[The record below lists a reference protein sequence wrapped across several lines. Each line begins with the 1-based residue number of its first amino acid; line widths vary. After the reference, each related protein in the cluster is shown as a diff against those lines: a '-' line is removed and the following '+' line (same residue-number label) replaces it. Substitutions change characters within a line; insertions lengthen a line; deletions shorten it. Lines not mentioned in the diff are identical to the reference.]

1 MHDQASAPAARL
13 RADEA
18 EFAVLALL
26 LELPGPAQWSLSELA
41 LELACERRTVRA
53 VAALRCAGLVNCC
66 EEFVFAS
73 RAVVRFR
80 DLLCAEECA
89 PAVAGDAGR

>member
-1 MHDQASAPAARL
+1 MHDQASAPAAGL

-26 LELPGPAQWSLSELA
+26 LELPGPAQWSLRELA
-41 LELACERRTVRA
+41 LELGCERQTARA
-53 VAALRCAGLVNCC
+53 VAALRAAGLVHCC

-73 RAVVRFR
+73 RAAVRFR
-80 DLLCAEECA
+80 DLLCAEESV
-89 PAVAGDAGR
+89 PALPGDAGR